1 MAAVNDEGGSGDN
14 HSAKFGMGDSTG
26 LVYDERMAEH
36 LSLWDSRHPEC
47 PERLTASYQRC
58 VDYGLVER
66 CLRIPAR
73 KAEEA
78 EILALHEPEHL
89 EQLKKTHGETDA
101 DALEALCARFD
112 SIYINSKT
120 YELALLAAGCTK
132 DLVTAVIQGKVR
144 NGMALVRPPGHHAM
158 HNEYC
163 GYCFFNN
170 VALAA
175 KYALDELRLKRVLI
189 VDWDVHHGQATQYAF
204 YEDPRVLYFSVHRY
218 EHGKFWPEMRE
229 SDFPYVGRG
238 AGVGYNINVPLNQVG
253 LGDADYLAIWH
264 QLLLPVAYEFQPEL
278 VLVSAGYDAALGCP
292 EGLMR
297 LSPATYAHL
306 LHPLMALAG
315 GRVCVVLE
323 GGYCVSSLAE
333 GVALT
338 LRTLLGDP
346 CPSLPQPLG
355 HVSDSVT
362 ETLLNCVSVLR
373 SHWKSL
379 HIQGTSGTNKAVP
392 GATEHLPRSEY
403 RGQLGVQRPEKFPT
417 RSGYYEHPPEDK
429 ERLEG
434 EVAALRSKT
443 NLDVPPNRTALVY
456 DERMAK
462 HHCLN
467 ERVHP
472 ERPERILK
480 PWHVMEK
487 RGLLNLCVLLDSR
500 SATVDELLMV
510 HDKKYVQK
518 MRGCQEM
525 KNADLIKLQEK
536 YPSVYLCRDTFSS
549 ALLAAG
555 SLLQLVDAV
564 CTNKCQNGMA
574 LIRPPGHHAERD
586 EAGGFCI
593 FGNVAIAARYAMETH
608 GLQRI
613 LILDWDVHHG
623 NGTQHAFYDDPR
635 VLYVSIHR
643 YDNGSFFPC
652 LPEANFEAVGNG
664 AGRGFNINVAWNSEG
679 MSDGDYLTTFFQLVL
694 PVAYAY
700 DPELVLVSCGFDS
713 CVGDPLGYCR
723 VTAEAYGH
731 LTHQLLP
738 LARGRVILS
747 LEGGYN
753 LSKLPSAVCHC
764 VSALLGLR
772 LPQLRPAA
780 PCPSAVQSIR
790 RTLGVHRSYWPCLR
804 FSGYDLP
811 SEEWL
816 ASNGLVPDGTLSL
829 DLAALRLEDEEEGA
843 PFCIQPETWC
853 PHLEGL
859 PPLPEEGLS
868 DPRSPCM
875 TCGVQGEV
883 WTCLHCYE
891 VYCSRYV
898 SGHMVTHHEETQHPL
913 VLSYSDLS
921 VWCYA
926 CNFYVT
932 NPVLQAAKEDAYLKK
947 FGTVEFVV

>member
-1 MAAVNDEGGSGDN
+1 
-14 HSAKFGMGDSTG
+14 
-26 LVYDERMAEH
+26 
-36 LSLWDSRHPEC
+36 
-47 PERLTASYQRC
+47 
-58 VDYGLVER
+58 
-66 CLRIPAR
+66 
-73 KAEEA
+73 
-78 EILALHEPEHL
+78 
-89 EQLKKTHGETDA
+89 
-101 DALEALCARFD
+101 
-112 SIYINSKT
+112 
-120 YELALLAAGCTK
+120 
-132 DLVTAVIQGKVR
+132 
-144 NGMALVRPPGHHAM
+144 
-158 HNEYC
+158 
-163 GYCFFNN
+163 
-170 VALAA
+170 
-175 KYALDELRLKRVLI
+175 
-189 VDWDVHHGQATQYAF
+189 
-204 YEDPRVLYFSVHRY
+204 
-218 EHGKFWPEMRE
+218 
-229 SDFPYVGRG
+229 
-238 AGVGYNINVPLNQVG
+238 
-253 LGDADYLAIWH
+253 
-264 QLLLPVAYEFQPEL
+264 
-278 VLVSAGYDAALGCP
+278 
-292 EGLMR
+292 MR

-694 PVAYAY
+694 PVAYTY
-700 DPELVLVSCGFDS
+700 DPEI
-713 CVGDPLGYCR
+713 
-723 VTAEAYGH
+723 
-731 LTHQLLP
+731 
-738 LARGRVILS
+738 GRAHV
-747 LEGGYN
+747 
-753 LSKLPSAVCHC
+753 
-764 VSALLGLR
+764 
-772 LPQLRPAA
+772 
-780 PCPSAVQSIR
+780 
-790 RTLGVHRSYWPCLR
+790 
-804 FSGYDLP
+804 
-811 SEEWL
+811 
-816 ASNGLVPDGTLSL
+816 
-829 DLAALRLEDEEEGA
+829 
-843 PFCIQPETWC
+843 
-853 PHLEGL
+853 
-859 PPLPEEGLS
+859 
-868 DPRSPCM
+868 
-875 TCGVQGEV
+875 
-883 WTCLHCYE
+883 
-891 VYCSRYV
+891 
-898 SGHMVTHHEETQHPL
+898 
-913 VLSYSDLS
+913 
-921 VWCYA
+921 
-926 CNFYVT
+926 
-932 NPVLQAAKEDAYLKK
+932 
-947 FGTVEFVV
+947 

>member
-1 MAAVNDEGGSGDN
+1 MAAVNDGGDGD
-14 HSAKFGMGDSTG
+14 HAAKSAVPFGEDTG
-26 LVYDERMAEH
+26 LIYDERMAEH
-36 LSLWDSRHPEC
+36 LSLWDSQHPER

-58 VDYGLVER
+58 VDYGLVDR
-66 CLRIPAR
+66 CFRIPAR
-73 KAEEA
+73 MAEEA
-78 EILALHEPEHL
+78 DILPLHEPAL
-89 EQLKKTHGETDA
+89 VEQLKNTHGETDA
-101 DALEALCARFD
+101 DALEALCTRFD
-112 SIYINSKT
+112 SIYIHPRT

-132 DLVTAVIQGKVR
+132 DLVTAVVQGKVR
-144 NGMALVRPPGHHAM
+144 NGMALVRPPGHHAIR
-158 HNEYC
+158 NEYC

-175 KYALDELRLKRVLI
+175 KHAVDDLHLKRVLI

-218 EHGKFWPEMRE
+218 EHGEFWPELRE
-229 SDFPYVGRG
+229 SDFPYVGKG
-238 AGVGYNINVPLNQVG
+238 AGAGYNINVPLNQVG

-306 LHPLMALAG
+306 VHPLMALAG

-323 GGYCVSSLAE
+323 GGYCIPSLAE
-333 GVALT
+333 GVAMT

-346 CPSLPQPLG
+346 CPSLPQPFG

-373 SHWKSL
+373 PHWKSL
-379 HIQGTSGTNKAVP
+379 RIQGTSGTKGAVA
-392 GATEHLPRSEY
+392 GSSHLPRSEY
-403 RGQLGVQRPEKFPT
+403 RGLLGVHRPEKFPT

-434 EVAALRSKT
+434 EVEALRSQT
-443 NLDVPPNRTALVY
+443 NLEVPPNRTALVY

-462 HHCLN
+462 HRCLD
-467 ERVHP
+467 ERGHP

-480 PWHVMEK
+480 PWQVLER
-487 RGLLNLCVLLDSR
+487 RGLLNLCLLLDSR
-500 SATVDELLMV
+500 SATVDELLLV
-510 HDKKYVQK
+510 HDKKHVQK
-518 MRGCQEM
+518 MRSCQEM
-525 KNADLIKLQEK
+525 ESADLIKLQEK
-536 YPSVYLCRDTFSS
+536 YCSVYLCRETFSS

-574 LIRPPGHHAERD
+574 LIRPPGHHAERT

-593 FGNVAIAARYAMETH
+593 FNNVAIAARHAIERH

-613 LILDWDVHHG
+613 LVLDWDVHHG

-635 VLYVSIHR
+635 VLYLSIHR
-643 YDNGSFFPC
+643 YDNGTYFPC
-652 LPEANFEAVGNG
+652 LPEGDFGAVGEG
-664 AGRGFNINVAWNSEG
+664 AGQGFNINVAWNQEG
-679 MSDGDYLTTFFQLVL
+679 MSDGDYLTAFFQLVL

-700 DPELVLVSCGFDS
+700 NPELVLVSCGFDS

-723 VTAEAYGH
+723 VTAEAYAQ
-731 LTHQLLP
+731 LTHLLLP
-738 LARGRVILS
+738 LARGRVILA

-764 VSALLGLR
+764 VSALLGQR
-772 LPQLRPAA
+772 PPQLRSSA

-790 RTLGVHRSYWPCLR
+790 RTLGAHRSYWPCLR
-804 FSGYDLP
+804 YSGYDLP

-816 ASNGLVPDGTLSL
+816 ASNGLVPDGEPSLNMAGLSL
-829 DLAALRLEDEEEGA
+829 EDDNEEA

-853 PHLEGL
+853 PHLESL
-859 PPLPEEGLS
+859 PPLPPAGLC

-875 TCGVQGEV
+875 TCGVRREV
-883 WTCLHCYE
+883 WTCLHCFK
-891 VYCSRYV
+891 VFCSRYV
-898 SGHMVTHHEETQHPL
+898 NGHMVTHHDETQHPL

-921 VWCYA
+921 VWCYG
-926 CNFYVT
+926 CNFYIT

-947 FGTVEFVV
+947 FGTIEFVA

>member
-1 MAAVNDEGGSGDN
+1 
-14 HSAKFGMGDSTG
+14 
-26 LVYDERMAEH
+26 MAEH

-73 KAEEA
+73 KADEA

-132 DLVTAVIQGKVR
+132 DLVTAVVQGKASTKR
-144 NGMALVRPPGHHAM
+144 HGSSPPPGHHAM
-158 HNEYC
+158 RNEYC

-218 EHGKFWPEMRE
+218 EHGEFWPELRE

-323 GGYCVSSLAE
+323 GGYCVSSLTE

-338 LRTLLGDP
+338 LRTLLGGPLPKPATTAGP
-346 CPSLPQPLG
+346 CQRQRNGDAAELRVSATVPLEEPS
-355 HVSDSVT
+355 H
-362 ETLLNCVSVLR
+362 
-373 SHWKSL
+373 
-379 HIQGTSGTNKAVP
+379 SGYN
-392 GATEHLPRSEY
+392 
-403 RGQLGVQRPEKFPT
+403 
-417 RSGYYEHPPEDK
+417 GYYEHPPEDK
-429 ERLEG
+429 ERLEE

-713 CVGDPLGYCR
+713 CVGDPLLFSRHTFETAAGCRGYCR
-723 VTAEAYGH
+723 VTAEAYAH

-829 DLAALRLEDEEEGA
+829 DLAAVRLEDEEEGA

-898 SGHMVTHHEETQHPL
+898 SGHMVTHHEETKHPL